1 MRAGGEGKKSWTPDL
16 TALLQDLKRPLPMLL
31 RLGVFEVSGVSSSA
45 NVCVH
50 TVITN
55 GFSGDQIGHGVMNRS
70 SFDTSLRSSC

>member
-45 NVCVH
+45 NVCVCAH
-50 TVITN
+50 RHNKRFFRGSDWSWSHEPIV
-55 GFSGDQIGHGVMNRS
+55 
-70 SFDTSLRSSC
+70 L